1 MGIYADRALLEQKS
15 DQAFIQA
22 INEVYFGR
30 TAGINRVF
38 NAYCDWREPF
48 ISKTKYFNATYKNMY
63 NKDMEVFRN
72 EVCKQFG
79 FKTFS
84 YNVIQMPVL
93 NSYTVT
99 EIIPTRTSNKIEITK
114 EGYRFKKDTD
124 INAIVSVYSDLILNP
139 NYSNEENF
147 AILLHEIGHNFQSAI
162 SQSLAVL
169 DAASMIFLVLIN
181 ALRRPEVL
189 VNVFS
194 NLLLSSDITKKG
206 INTVINGVSSIQIVG
221 ALYSVFSLI
230 AYIGLYSVSLFKNV
244 LALAEQPL
252 YRIFRFVDAAIDYL
266 FMCLFGRPQVDFTQE
281 RIADGFAAS
290 YGFGEALTSGLLK
303 FEGKGI
309 SRNNALLDDAI
320 GSIPLIGHLYSLI
333 CLPGLILCS
342 LVDEHPI
349 VADRAYDVLNDLK
362 QDLKD
367 PSLSPQLKK
376 QLEKEISNYEIN
388 MDTYFKESKKISNAN
403 FASVY
408 FQEFIYKNQGSKKLK
423 IFDLPY
429 KNVGGLRGETN
440 KTAADIMSGKF
451 NNNPISKTII
461 K

>member
-93 NSYTVT
+93 NSFTVT
-99 EIIPTRTSNKIEITK
+99 EVIPTRTVSKIEITK
-114 EGYRFKKDTD
+114 DGYRFKKDTD

-139 NYSNEENF
+139 QYTNEENF

-162 SQSLAVL
+162 SQSLATL
-169 DAASMIFLVLIN
+169 DAASMIFILLIN
-181 ALRRPEVL
+181 VLKRPEVL
-189 VNVFS
+189 VNALG
-194 NLLLSSDITKKG
+194 NLILSSDITKKG
-206 INTVINGVSSIQIVG
+206 FNTVINGVSSNQIVG
-221 ALYSVFSLI
+221 SLYSVFSLI
-230 AYIGLYSVSLFKNV
+230 AYIGLYGVSLFRDI
-244 LALAEQPL
+244 LALPEQPL
-252 YRIFRFVDAAIDYL
+252 YRILRFVDSAIEYL
-266 FMCLFGRPQVDFTQE
+266 FMCLFGRPQVDFAQE

-303 FEGKGI
+303 FEGNGI
-309 SRNNALLDDAI
+309 SGNTLLDDAV
-320 GSIPLIGHLYSLI
+320 GAIPLIGHLYSLI

-342 LVDEHPI
+342 FVDEHPI
-349 VADRAYDVLNDLK
+349 VADRAYDILNDLK

-376 QLEKEISNYEIN
+376 QLEKEISNYERN
-388 MDTYFKESKKISNAN
+388 MDTYFKESKKLSNAN
-403 FASVY
+403 FAAVY
-408 FQEFIYKNQGSKKLK
+408 FQEYIYNNQGSKKLK
-423 IFDLPY
+423 AFDLPY

-451 NNNPISKTII
+451 NNNHIAKTII